1 MKSKDTEVWSVNP
14 WDNYEKQ
21 GVSSLSNSEDELFN
35 KLEEIVC
42 SAPIGGVKEDLT
54 IKTLGEI
61 FSDMA
66 IKTLVS
72 HLVKNGVEVK

>member
-1 MKSKDTEVWSVNP
+1 MDEI
-14 WDNYEKQ
+14 
-21 GVSSLSNSEDELFN
+21 ELFN

-42 SAPIGGVKEDLT
+42 SAPIGGVKYEYNEDGSLKTPT

-72 HLVKNGVEVK
+72 HLMENGVDVK

>member
-1 MKSKDTEVWSVNP
+1 MTEN
-14 WDNYEKQ
+14 
-21 GVSSLSNSEDELFN
+21 ELFN

-42 SAPIGGVKEDLT
+42 SAPIRGVKEDLT

-72 HLVKNGVEVK
+72 HLMENGVEVK

>member
-1 MKSKDTEVWSVNP
+1 MDEN
-14 WDNYEKQ
+14 
-21 GVSSLSNSEDELFN
+21 ELFN

-42 SAPIGGVKEDLT
+42 SAPIGGVKEDFT

-61 FSDMA
+61 FTDMA

-72 HLVKNGVEVK
+72 HLMENGVEVK

>member
-1 MKSKDTEVWSVNP
+1 MDEN
-14 WDNYEKQ
+14 
-21 GVSSLSNSEDELFN
+21 ELFN

-42 SAPIGGVKEDLT
+42 SAPVGGVKEDFT

-61 FSDMA
+61 FTDRA

-72 HLVKNGVEVK
+72 HLMENGVEIK

>member
-1 MKSKDTEVWSVNP
+1 MKSKATDVWSVNP

-21 GVSSLSNSEDELFN
+21 GVISSDTPENELFN

-42 SAPIGGVKEDLT
+42 SAPIGGVKKDLT

-61 FSDMA
+61 FTDRA

-72 HLVKNGVEVK
+72 HLMKNGVEVK

>member
-1 MKSKDTEVWSVNP
+1 M
-14 WDNYEKQ
+14 
-21 GVSSLSNSEDELFN
+21 SENELYN

-42 SAPIGGVKEDLT
+42 SAPIGGLKYEYNEDGSLKTPT
-54 IKTLGEI
+54 IETLGEI

-72 HLVKNGVEVK
+72 HLLEHGVEIIK

>member
-1 MKSKDTEVWSVNP
+1 MTE
-14 WDNYEKQ
+14 K
-21 GVSSLSNSEDELFN
+21 ELYN

-42 SAPIGGVKEDLT
+42 SAPIGGVKEDFT

-61 FSDMA
+61 FTDIA

-72 HLVKNGVEVK
+72 HLMETGVEVK

>member
-1 MKSKDTEVWSVNP
+1 MTEN
-14 WDNYEKQ
+14 
-21 GVSSLSNSEDELFN
+21 ELYN

-42 SAPIGGVKEDLT
+42 SAPIGGVKADLT
-54 IKTLGEI
+54 ITTLGEI

-72 HLVKNGVEVK
+72 HLMENGVEVK

>member
-1 MKSKDTEVWSVNP
+1 MRRLIKMTEN
-14 WDNYEKQ
+14 
-21 GVSSLSNSEDELFN
+21 ELYN

-72 HLVKNGVEVK
+72 HLMENGVEVK

>member
-1 MKSKDTEVWSVNP
+1 MAEN
-14 WDNYEKQ
+14 EI
-21 GVSSLSNSEDELFN
+21 FN

-54 IKTLGEI
+54 ITTLGEI

-72 HLVKNGVEVK
+72 HLMKNGVGLNEQSRHDPELDDEF